1 MYGRRREQGGK
12 QSHRTL
18 PRDGQL
24 ENQVLYLRGIH
35 SQPMEKKG
43 VIVSVAIALVIGL
56 GIGSVFFPMG
66 TRTNGPSRLY
76 EVEFTQQGVCSPKVW
91 TAPWAVVMDKQ
102 TIAQPSNA
110 MLPLPESGSTALSS
124 YENYS
129 VIWFSVR
136 NGTYSYS
143 ILPQAFLQRSGTMTV
158 DGMDT
163 TVVVQAATI
172 LCTETASSTG

>member
-1 MYGRRREQGGK
+1 
-12 QSHRTL
+12 
-18 PRDGQL
+18 
-24 ENQVLYLRGIH
+24 
-35 SQPMEKKG
+35 MERKG

-66 TRTNGPSRLY
+66 TPTNGQSRLY

-102 TIAQPSNA
+102 TIARPSNVT
-110 MLPLPESGSTALSS
+110 LPLSESLFNSLPS

-129 VIWFSVR
+129 AIWFSVP
-136 NGTYSYS
+136 NGTYSYA
-143 ILPQAFLQRSGTMTV
+143 ILPQAFPPHSGSVTV

-163 TVVVQAATI
+163 TIEVHGATI
-172 LCTETASSTG
+172 LCTVTTSSTG

>member
-1 MYGRRREQGGK
+1 
-12 QSHRTL
+12 
-18 PRDGQL
+18 
-24 ENQVLYLRGIH
+24 
-35 SQPMEKKG
+35 MEKKG

-66 TRTNGPSRLY
+66 IQTNEQSRLY

-110 MLPLPESGSTALSS
+110 TLPLSENSFKASPSF
-124 YENYS
+124 ENYS
-129 VIWFSVR
+129 AIWFSVP
-136 NGTYSYS
+136 NGTYSYA
-143 ILPQAFLQRSGTMTV
+143 ILPQLALPQHSGSVTV

-163 TVVVQAATI
+163 TIEVHGAAI
-172 LCTETASSTG
+172 SCTTTASSTG